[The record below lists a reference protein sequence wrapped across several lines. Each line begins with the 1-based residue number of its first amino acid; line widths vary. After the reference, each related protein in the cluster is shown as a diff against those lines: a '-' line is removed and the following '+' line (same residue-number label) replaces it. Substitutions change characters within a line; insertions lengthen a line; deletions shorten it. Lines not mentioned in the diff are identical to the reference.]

1 MASTQ
6 LGAPDLAANQAN
18 AHTTVNEQVGYLD
31 AHVHLAVINR
41 TTTTPPGSPT
51 TGDRY
56 LIAASPT
63 GAWTGQAGSVAVY
76 INGGWKFSTPKE
88 GWWLWD
94 NATDKMFRYTGSAW
108 KEVAIEAVHSK
119 TISIL
124 NPSTSENLTVLYAEN
139 ALTIT
144 KLVAISRGTTP
155 SRTWTLRKASD
166 RSAAGTEVVTGG
178 TVTTATTTA
187 QTVTT
192 FNSASI
198 PAGNFLWFTT
208 TAGSGTVTEL
218 SITIEYTED

>member
-6 LGAPDLAANQAN
+6 LGAPDVAQNQSAPV
-18 AHTTVNEQVGYLD
+18 TVNEAVAYVD

-41 TTTTPPGSPT
+41 TTATPPGSPT
-51 TGDRY
+51 QGDRY

-63 GAWTGQAGSVAVY
+63 GAWTGQAGSVAFY
-76 INGGWKFSTPKE
+76 LNGAWKFSTPKE

-94 NATDKMFRYTGSAW
+94 AATDKMFRYTGAAW
-108 KEVAIEAVHSK
+108 LEVALQQVLRINLP
-119 TISIL
+119 IL
-124 NPSTSENLTVLYAEN
+124 NPSTSENITLGYFTN
-139 ALTIT
+139 AATIRKIT
-144 KLVAISRGTTP
+144 AVARGTSP

-166 RSAAGTEVVTGG
+166 RSATGTEVVTSG
-178 TVTTATTTA
+178 TTTTNTTTG
-187 QTVTT
+187 QSITT